1 MRILILTDG
10 SRRSEKAVRFSK
22 PIARAMAAEVTILG
36 AKRRPGPGG
45 GLREALVKAQEILA
59 EDDVMARTLLR
70 PGLPHHELLR
80 ETRSGKYDLLVAGS
94 LGCRGLTR
102 LLFGNRSDYR
112 IIRRLEI
119 PTLLARRPRKTLSKV
134 LICNSGSGPS
144 EAMVRFAGQIVGSVG
159 ATTTILHVTPSLPVM
174 YATLKGMDERLAEFL
189 GSATCQAQVVAKG
202 ARVLRGCGV
211 DPQLRLRR
219 GLVVDEIL
227 AETEEGDYD
236 LIVVG
241 ARPLEGCWG
250 LLLDDV
256 AKRVIRYAKRPV
268 LVVKGQ
274 ETKCV
279 ALDTLTKVE
288 QPRQGVGS
296 SPTAT
301 TLFASV
307 S

>member
-1 MRILILTDG
+1 MRILIFTDG
-10 SRRSEKAVRFSK
+10 SRRSERAIRFAK

-36 AKRRPGPGG
+36 AERRPRPEGD
-45 GLREALVKAQEILA
+45 LREALVRGQKMLE
-59 EDDVMARTLLR
+59 EDGVMARTLLR
-70 PGLPHHELLR
+70 PGLPDQELLK
-80 ETRSGKYDLLVAGS
+80 EARSGKYDLLVAGS

-112 IIRRLEI
+112 IIRRLGI
-119 PTLLARRPRKTLSKV
+119 PTLLARRPRKTLSQV
-134 LICNSGSGPS
+134 LICNSGSRSS

-159 ATTTILHVTPSLPVM
+159 AKATILHVTPSPPAM
-174 YATLKGMDERLAEFL
+174 YATLKGMDERLAAFL
-189 GSATCQAQVVAKG
+189 GSATCQAQAVANG
-202 ARVLRGCGV
+202 ARALRERGV

-268 LVVKGQ
+268 LVVRGQ
-274 ETKCV
+274 ETRCI
-279 ALDTLTKVE
+279 ALDILARTE

-296 SPTAT
+296 SPR
-301 TLFASV
+301 L
-307 S
+307 